1 MNLTNIVKINFINMK
16 FKIFHKLTYYKLKFV
31 WLVPTNVYFKQ
42 WKLEQSVIINLFMNW
57 RFSITMLPKTIL
69 HFMTQTFCKG

>member
-31 WLVPTNVYFKQ
+31 
-42 WKLEQSVIINLFMNW
+42 
-57 RFSITMLPKTIL
+57 
-69 HFMTQTFCKG
+69 